1 MTDTEIFEDLKII
14 LCKQFDLDEE
24 KIEEES
30 YFDSD
35 LNITD
40 LDIEDL
46 LSSLSQKYDINIP
59 QEKTSSFKKV
69 SDLVNYI
76 FENADATS

>member
-1 MTDTEIFEDLKII
+1 MTDTEILEDLKKI
-14 LCKQFDLDEE
+14 LSKQFDLDEE
-24 KIEEES
+24 NIEEEL

-46 LSSLSQKYDINIP
+46 LNSLSQKYDIKIP
-59 QEKTSSFKKV
+59 QEKASSFKKV

>member
-1 MTDTEIFEDLKII
+1 MTDTEILEDLKKI
-14 LCKQFDLDEE
+14 LSKQFDLDEE
-24 KIEEES
+24 NIEEES

-46 LSSLSQKYDINIP
+46 LNSLSQKYDIKIP
-59 QEKTSSFKKV
+59 QEKASSFKKV

>member
-1 MTDTEIFEDLKII
+1 MTDAEIFEDLKKI
-14 LCKQFDLDEE
+14 LNKQFSIDED

-46 LSSLSQKYDINIP
+46 LNTLSQKYDIDIP
-59 QEKTSSFKKV
+59 QEKASSFKKV

-76 FENADATS
+76 FESADATS

>member
-1 MTDTEIFEDLKII
+1 MTDTEIFEDLKKI
-14 LCKQFDLDEE
+14 LSKQFDLDEE

-30 YFDSD
+30 YFDCD
-35 LNITD
+35 LNLTD

-46 LSSLSQKYDINIP
+46 LSSISQKYDINIP
-59 QEKTSSFKKV
+59 QEKASSFKKV

>member
-1 MTDTEIFEDLKII
+1 MTDTEIFEDLKKI
-14 LCKQFDLDEE
+14 LSKQFDLDEE

-35 LNITD
+35 LNLTD

-46 LSSLSQKYDINIP
+46 LSSISQKYDINIP
-59 QEKTSSFKKV
+59 QEKASSFKKV